1 MLSGGDDDAGAG
13 DDGEEDDGE
22 EESGSQDEQELA
34 KFTAEL
40 DDLEEVRKRDSHGC
54 SQHVTAQHFTTQQF
68 AAELDD
74 LEEVDWRDV
83 ISRQCIACTGPLRG
97 WCNTVTG

>member
-1 MLSGGDDDAGAG
+1 MFSGGDDDAGAG

-40 DDLEEVRKRDSHGC
+40 DDLEEVRKRGSHGC
-54 SQHVTAQHFTTQQF
+54 LQHPYYYYYFTGSGPC
-68 AAELDD
+68 L
-74 LEEVDWRDV
+74 
-83 ISRQCIACTGPLRG
+83 IAL
-97 WCNTVTG
+97 